1 MQQRQ
6 LESNGF
12 IFDVLT
18 DGPDDGELVM
28 LLHGF
33 PETSRSWRNQI
44 PALAGAGFHVL
55 APDQRGYSPGARPT
69 EIADYRSSHL
79 VADVLGLA
87 DALGVERFHLVGH
100 DWGGAVAW
108 QIGGRHADRLLS
120 LAVLSTPHPTAIA
133 SAVLQDRGD
142 QRERSSYMLVFQ
154 AEGSE
159 DRFLADGG
167 ALFERIYSVAG
178 MPADES
184 EPYRRQLGTP
194 EALGAALNW
203 YRAADRTLGE
213 DLEPVPVPTL
223 YVWSSG
229 DQAFSREVAEA
240 TGQHVEGPYRFE
252 VLEGV
257 SHWIP
262 EHAPDEVN
270 RLLLEHLQNA
280 GPDLA

>member
-1 MQQRQ
+1 MQHRR

-12 IFDVLT
+12 TFDAIT
-18 DGPDDGELVM
+18 DGPVDGELVM

-33 PETSRSWRNQI
+33 PETSRAWRHQI
-44 PALAGAGFHVL
+44 PALAAAGFRVL
-55 APDQRGYSPGARPT
+55 APDQRGYSPGARPP
-69 EIADYRSSHL
+69 EVDDYRSPHL

-87 DALGVERFHLVGH
+87 DALGVDRFHLVGH

-120 LAVLSTPHPTAIA
+120 LAVLSTPHPIAIA
-133 SAVLQDRGD
+133 TAVLEDRGD
-142 QRERSSYMLVFQ
+142 QRDRSSYMVTFQ

-167 ALFERIYSVAG
+167 ALFERIYEAAG

-184 EPYRRQLGTP
+184 EPYRQQLGTP

-203 YRAADRTLGE
+203 YRAADRSLG
-213 DLEPVPVPTL
+213 DGLVQVPVPTL
-223 YVWSSG
+223 YVWSTG
-229 DQAFSREVAEA
+229 DKAFSREVADA
-240 TGQHVEGPYRFE
+240 TGDHVEGPYRFE

-262 EHAPDEVN
+262 EHAPDELT
-270 RLLLEHLQNA
+270 RLLLEHLSA
-280 GPDLA
+280 ATSMS